1 MSQKSGPKSPRQKA
15 SNVTTK
21 TPDSE
26 LIQSNL
32 AAIKRSRDAAEDSLK
47 TRREDFTNSDHGAE
61 LVASAALEQR
71 SDSGLVT
78 RPTAVVNKYL
88 ELRAKKDSEN
98 KRDSDNQQIQPVV
111 QDFPA
116 SLNDQRAHSLNDQQ
130 AQSLPSEV
138 SRHSELEKSTRD
150 ASPTDSTSLQGINQK
165 KYEDSHD
172 NPKSVVKSKVDP
184 SISLQSNSKGEIPD
198 TAVQAQTEREVSK
211 DHKPAASQT
220 MESKSESEKPKE
232 EIAHDTVSDTKKAK
246 QAEEFEDNEIP
257 QPSEK
262 PMVMYED
269 DHEEAATQIQT
280 LLKPEVWYE
289 EDDYPSVEP
298 EKLAKDSDPTHSQ
311 ENIQSREAGQNTS
324 ARSQNEASDTQT
336 DENVQKSTSHH
347 PKQSA
352 AKALLSI
359 ATGTET
365 NKLSSPSEDISPTSG
380 NNQREYFGSQ
390 SPRYSRD
397 ASSSDKVF
405 NQNLTMSPS
414 RDSLKARKSSELQ
427 DYMSAFQNDYGVNHP
442 ISPRT
447 PQTKLG
453 TLSLS
458 TETPEA
464 EQGSKE
470 RLFSRDSEVAMPL
483 TFRELPD
490 HDIAELYQN
499 QLQNRQAYDR
509 QTPPELRV
517 LHQEKELSDILTAP
531 EEESDNN
538 NHVFKSSKRP
548 ESRNLEAQ
556 NSEAQKSLRVNV
568 AQKRER
574 SSPLKR
580 RNSFGQPPLHP
591 KSQFDEDEVSNSQS
605 DAKRRASGQFRGFDI
620 SSHKHASPITSPR
633 ATGDSPSRTSG
644 FEFFNDPSDL
654 ETRTDLSLALSNQ
667 DDETTQDYSENE
679 HHQRL
684 LNSLDS
690 DSTRTATS
698 ESEISLAEN
707 LNDNHS
713 STTGP
718 SQAEMESPETKEKLE
733 EADIIPLPDRSH
745 SHKSGPTAE
754 QAALGRAGNKSL

>member
-1 MSQKSGPKSPRQKA
+1 M
-15 SNVTTK
+15 TTK
-21 TPDSE
+21 TPDSD

-47 TRREDFTNSDHGAE
+47 TKREDFTNSDHGAE

-130 AQSLPSEV
+130 VQSLPSEV

-150 ASPTDSTSLQGINQK
+150 ASPTDSTSLQGLNQK
-165 KYEDSHD
+165 KDEDIHD
-172 NPKSVVKSKVDP
+172 APKSVVKSKVDP
-184 SISLQSNSKGEIPD
+184 SISLQSNSKGETPN
-198 TAVQAQTEREVSK
+198 TAVQSQTEPEISK
-211 DHKPAASQT
+211 DHKPAESGTKASKLQ
-220 MESKSESEKPKE
+220 SEKPKE
-232 EIAHDTVSDTKKAK
+232 EICHEAVNDKNTAK
-246 QAEEFEDNEIP
+246 QAEEIQDTENT

-289 EDDYPSVEP
+289 EDDYPTMEP
-298 EKLAKDSDPTHSQ
+298 ESSAQDSDITHSH
-311 ENIQSREAGQNTS
+311 ENIQGREAQQDIS
-324 ARSQNEASDTQT
+324 ARSQNQATDTQT
-336 DENVQKSTSHH
+336 DENVQKSTTHH

-359 ATGTET
+359 ATGAET
-365 NKLSSPSEDISPTSG
+365 NRSSSPSKDISPTSG

-397 ASSSDKVF
+397 ASSSDQVF
-405 NQNLTMSPS
+405 GQNLTRSSS
-414 RDSLKARKSSELQ
+414 RDSLQARKSSELQ

-447 PQTKLG
+447 PQTRLG
-453 TLSLS
+453 NVHLS
-458 TETPEA
+458 TDTPEV
-464 EQGSKE
+464 EQGSKD
-470 RLFSRDSEVAMPL
+470 RLFSRHSEVAMPL

-531 EEESDNN
+531 EGDSDNN
-538 NHVFKSSKRP
+538 IFKSSKRP
-548 ESRNLEAQ
+548 ESRNLEVQ
-556 NSEAQKSLRVNV
+556 NPEAQKSLRVNV
-568 AQKRER
+568 SEKRER

-591 KSQFDEDEVSNSQS
+591 KSQFDEDDISNSQS

-667 DDETTQDYSENE
+667 DGEITQDNSENE
-679 HHQRL
+679 HHQRV

-690 DSTRTATS
+690 GSTRTATS

-745 SHKSGPTAE
+745 NHKSGPTAE
-754 QAALGRAGNKSL
+754 QAAIGRAGNKSLQAYYSK